1 MARSRRG
8 RFFGIFSSL
17 RPSLLSVS
25 QDLDQD
31 TCPSLYG
38 MPMEIVE
45 IIANFLQYKSLCSLR
60 LTCRLL
66 YERTLRCFGAFLA
79 TVPLDFSSH
88 SLQRLQAISNHRY
101 LKRYVQCL
109 SIMNQTH
116 GKLGID
122 LRWDRSSSGCLIVP
136 QDIVDILSDVL
147 ALLVNCRSFEV
158 HHIYRRE
165 HQYTSN
171 FLGGSDAIKILL
183 YIIAETAFPVK
194 SLMLERGVARGWRYG
209 DHIHGER
216 LDIPALHKLGVRA
229 GLSQLQSLTLN
240 YQKELES
247 SIDWT
252 CELIRAAT
260 SLTILTARLN
270 EFDNAPLL
278 FDRLTLANVLPPLK
292 ELVLES
298 CEFSSLEGFI
308 AFLHYFRS
316 SLRTLS
322 LTRIRLST
330 NGWISILPRLR
341 ELFPSLTSIKLHHL
355 RGDKRPDTLISF
367 PDIHKH
373 KTSFEIRQGIS
384 YYYKNWRGKRSL
396 VGVRYSGPDME
407 TALRIVVSSARAC

>member
-17 RPSLLSVS
+17 RSPTVS
-25 QDLDQD
+25 TSKDFDQD
-31 TCPSLYG
+31 AGPSLYG

-45 IIANFLQYKSLCSLR
+45 IVASFLQYRSLCSLR

-66 YERTLRCFGAFLA
+66 YERTLRCFGVFLA
-79 TVPLDFSSH
+79 TVSLDFSSR
-88 SLQRLQAISNHRY
+88 SLRRLQAISNHKH
-101 LKRYVQCL
+101 LNRYVQCL
-109 SIMNQTH
+109 SITNPTH

-136 QDIVDILSDVL
+136 QHIIDILSDTL

-158 HHIYRRE
+158 HHIYRPE

-183 YIIAETAFPVK
+183 YIMAETAFPVK
-194 SLMLERGVARGWRYG
+194 SLTFERGVARGWRYD

-247 SIDWT
+247 SVDWT
-252 CELIRAAT
+252 CELIRATT
-260 SLTILTARLN
+260 SLMRLIVRLN
-270 EFDNAPLL
+270 EFDKAPLL
-278 FDRLTLANVLPPLK
+278 FDRLTSTNVLPPLQ

-298 CEFSSLEGFI
+298 CEFSSLGG
-308 AFLHYFRS
+308 S
-316 SLRTLS
+316 SQTPRTLP
-322 LTRIRLST
+322 
-330 NGWISILPRLR
+330 ILD
-341 ELFPSLTSIKLHHL
+341 EH
-355 RGDKRPDTLISF
+355 
-367 PDIHKH
+367 
-373 KTSFEIRQGIS
+373 
-384 YYYKNWRGKRSL
+384 
-396 VGVRYSGPDME
+396 
-407 TALRIVVSSARAC
+407 